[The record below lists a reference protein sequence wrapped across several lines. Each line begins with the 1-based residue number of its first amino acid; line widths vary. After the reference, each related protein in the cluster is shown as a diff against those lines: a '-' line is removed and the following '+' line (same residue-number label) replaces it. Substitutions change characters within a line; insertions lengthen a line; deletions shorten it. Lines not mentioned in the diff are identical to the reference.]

1 MGEENEHEWCDDN
14 LEKLSELSDG
24 SGTGNV
30 GSTIALRM
38 SRRTLYHVERRK

>member
-14 LEKLSELSDG
+14 LETLSELSDG

-38 SRRTLYHVERRK
+38 SRRTLYH